1 MKLLSIAIATAA
13 AFSTYAAAGS
23 CSGGVS
29 VCCGSASVGCSG
41 DICKACCGNNCGCFY
56 KKGSECSSDSDEVPC
71 VDINQPDFAL
81 TNGECVAPDSN
92 DGDGDGE
99 ASSESSSSASAS
111 SNGLSGFQNLFN
123 SLFGGGL

>member
-1 MKLLSIAIATAA
+1 MKLLSIAIATTA

-56 KKGSECSSDSDEVPC
+56 KKGSKCSSDSSEVPC
-71 VDINQPDFAL
+71 VNINQPDFAV
-81 TNGECVAPDSN
+81 TDGECVAPDS
-92 DGDGDGE
+92 DD
-99 ASSESSSSASAS
+99 ASSGGSSSSS
-111 SNGLSGFQNLFN
+111 SSSSDGLSGFQNLFN

>member
-1 MKLLSIAIATAA
+1 MNLLSIAIATTA

-56 KKGSECSSDSDEVPC
+56 KKGSKCSSDSSEVPC
-71 VDINQPDFAL
+71 VNVNQPDFAV
-81 TNGECVAPDSN
+81 TDGECVAPTDSSA
-92 DGDGDGE
+92 DDS
-99 ASSESSSSASAS
+99 SSEGSSSSSSS
-111 SNGLSGFQNLFN
+111 SNGLSGFQNLIN

>member
-1 MKLLSIAIATAA
+1 MKLLSIAIATTA

-41 DICKACCGNNCGCFY
+41 DICKACCGNKCGCFY
-56 KKGSECSSDSDEVPC
+56 KKGSKCSSDSSEVPC
-71 VDINQPDFAL
+71 VNVNQPDFAV
-81 TNGECVAPDSN
+81 TDGECVVPAD
-92 DGDGDGE
+92 D
-99 ASSESSSSASAS
+99 ASSDGSSSSSSSS
-111 SNGLSGFQNLFN
+111 SNALSGFRNLVN